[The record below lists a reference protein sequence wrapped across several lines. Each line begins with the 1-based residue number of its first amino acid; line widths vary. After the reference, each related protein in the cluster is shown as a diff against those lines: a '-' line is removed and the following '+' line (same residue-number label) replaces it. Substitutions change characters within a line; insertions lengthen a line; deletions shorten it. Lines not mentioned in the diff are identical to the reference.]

1 MADILTRREARQQAK
16 QNRGYNRGQFQL
28 AMANAKNALRDNSD
42 LRGRELRQ
50 TARRMVAGTG
60 EYSQSS
66 LPPTFEEWINS
77 PVLAGRPSSGGAEAA
92 RAAVQRG
99 ISKANRISAVTPIV
113 NPDTNFSGLAS
124 GFQQET
130 PTADLTGAGSFDNA
144 FALARKN
151 GMKVFT
157 WNGKKYGT
165 KMDPNWRERWG
176 RVKSQN
182 QPNNEADIK
191 IPDLN
196 SALAAANNDIT
207 SQIDNDIAAQKN
219 EGRVK
224 SKNSNG
230 SNSSSVPDSSVS
242 DLGLTGKVNNWNISD
257 ILPED
262 FYNNLQS
269 SLQEGI
275 DEELAAQE
283 NAAIQDR
290 IESFKSDLGPT
301 MKAPAYMAYISH
313 PYEDAFK
320 PGWYALEDT
329 TPSQYNWY
337 RRWLNNKY
345 GDYFVSKDGSTTWFN
360 PFPDDLQKKYK
371 GAKFYRPKDSPYGYT
386 LVPDMDHYYGGIP
399 MPIGKTTGYRP
410 ANPAISGQT
419 PKQITS
425 GRWSLVPTW

>member
-1 MADILTRREARQQAK
+1 MANILTRREARQQAK

-60 EYSQSS
+60 EYAQSN

-99 ISKANRISAVTPIV
+99 ISKANRIGVVTPIV
-113 NPDTNFSGLAS
+113 NPDTNFSGLA
-124 GFQQET
+124 GRPQQET

-176 RVKSQN
+176 RVK
-182 QPNNEADIK
+182 P
-191 IPDLN
+191 
-196 SALAAANNDIT
+196 
-207 SQIDNDIAAQKN
+207 
-219 EGRVK
+219 K
-224 SKNSNG
+224 SSDG
-230 SNSSSVPDSSVS
+230 SNSSSASDSSVS
-242 DLGLTGKVNNWNISD
+242 DLEPTGKVNNWNISD

-262 FYNNLQS
+262 FYNDLQS

-301 MKAPAYMAYISH
+301 MKAPWYMMYMSAPASGK
-313 PYEDAFK
+313 K
-320 PGWYALEDT
+320 PGWYTSKDIF
-329 TPSQYNWY
+329 PGQYNWY

-360 PFPDDLQKKYK
+360 PFPDDLQEKYK

-399 MPIGKTTGYRP
+399 MPIGKTTGYKP

-419 PKQITS
+419 PKQIT
-425 GRWSLVPTW
+425 GGQRSLVPTW

>member
-1 MADILTRREARQQAK
+1 MADILTRREARRQTK

-60 EYSQSS
+60 EYAQSN

-113 NPDTNFSGLAS
+113 NPDTNFSGLA
-124 GFQQET
+124 GRPQQET

-176 RVKSQN
+176 RVKSKSSD
-182 QPNNEADIK
+182 ESSD
-191 IPDLN
+191 
-196 SALAAANNDIT
+196 
-207 SQIDNDIAAQKN
+207 
-219 EGRVK
+219 
-224 SKNSNG
+224 SKNN
-230 SNSSSVPDSSVS
+230 SSVPDSSVS

-262 FYNNLQS
+262 FYNDLQS
-269 SLQEGI
+269 SLQAEI
-275 DEELAAQE
+275 DEELAEQE
-283 NAAIQDR
+283 NAAIQNS
-290 IESFKSDLGPT
+290 IKSFKFDLGPT
-301 MKAPAYMAYISH
+301 MKAPGYMMYMSAPASGK
-313 PYEDAFK
+313 K
-320 PGWYALEDT
+320 PGWYESKDI
-329 TPSQYNWY
+329 TPDQYNWY
-337 RRWLNNKY
+337 GRWLNNKY

-360 PFPDDLQKKYK
+360 PYPDDLQEKYK

-399 MPIGKTTGYRP
+399 MPIGKTTGYKP

-425 GRWSLVPTW
+425 GQRSLVPTW

>member
-60 EYSQSS
+60 EYAQSS

-99 ISKANRISAVTPIV
+99 ISKANRIGVVTPIV
-113 NPDTNFSGLAS
+113 NPDTNFSGLA
-124 GFQQET
+124 GRPQQET

-176 RVKSQN
+176 RVKS
-182 QPNNEADIK
+182 
-191 IPDLN
+191 
-196 SALAAANNDIT
+196 
-207 SQIDNDIAAQKN
+207 
-219 EGRVK
+219 
-224 SKNSNG
+224 KNSDG

-257 ILPED
+257 ILPEN
-262 FYNNLQS
+262 FYNDLQS
-269 SLQEGI
+269 SLQAGI

-301 MKAPAYMAYISH
+301 MKAPAYMGYIAH
-313 PYEDAFK
+313 PNGDFE
-320 PGWYALEDT
+320 PGWYALEGAYPD
-329 TPSQYNWY
+329 QVNWY
-337 RRWLNNKY
+337 RDRSKGKY
-345 GDYFVSKDGSTTWFN
+345 GDFIESKDGSYRYFN

-371 GAKFYRPKDSPYGYT
+371 RNNPKFFTEPATNNIINTNPRKNIDLYRKQ
-386 LVPDMDHYYGGIP
+386 LMD
-399 MPIGKTTGYRP
+399 
-410 ANPAISGQT
+410 
-419 PKQITS
+419 
-425 GRWSLVPTW
+425 RWSYILANQSEYSPREIQYAKENLPLYQKRWGNIYE

>member
-16 QNRGYNRGQFQL
+16 QNRGYNRGQFQT
-28 AMANAKNALRDNSD
+28 AMGNAKDALRRNSD

-60 EYSQSS
+60 EYSQSN

-99 ISKANRISAVTPIV
+99 ISKANRIGVVTPIV
-113 NPDTNFSGLAS
+113 NPDTNFSGLAGGS
-124 GFQQET
+124 QQET

-176 RVKSQN
+176 RVKS
-182 QPNNEADIK
+182 
-191 IPDLN
+191 
-196 SALAAANNDIT
+196 
-207 SQIDNDIAAQKN
+207 
-219 EGRVK
+219 K
-224 SKNSNG
+224 SSDGSSDSKSN
-230 SNSSSVPDSSVS
+230 SSVPDSSVS

-262 FYNNLQS
+262 FYNDLQS

-301 MKAPAYMAYISH
+301 MNAPWYMMYMSAPASGK
-313 PYEDAFK
+313 K
-320 PGWYALEDT
+320 PGWYTSKDIF
-329 TPSQYNWY
+329 PGQYNWY

-360 PFPDDLQKKYK
+360 PFPDDLQEKYK

-419 PKQITS
+419 PKQITG

>member
-1 MADILTRREARQQAK
+1 MADILTRREARKQAK

-28 AMANAKNALRDNSD
+28 AMANAKNALRNNSD

-113 NPDTNFSGLAS
+113 NPDTNFSGLA
-124 GFQQET
+124 GGLQQET

-176 RVKSQN
+176 RVKSKSSD
-182 QPNNEADIK
+182 ESSD
-191 IPDLN
+191 
-196 SALAAANNDIT
+196 
-207 SQIDNDIAAQKN
+207 
-219 EGRVK
+219 
-224 SKNSNG
+224 SKNN
-230 SNSSSVPDSSVS
+230 SSVPDSSVS

-262 FYNNLQS
+262 FYNDLQS
-269 SLQEGI
+269 SLQAEI
-275 DEELAAQE
+275 DEELAEQE
-283 NAAIQDR
+283 NAAIQNS
-290 IESFKSDLGPT
+290 IKSFKFDLGPT
-301 MKAPAYMAYISH
+301 MKAPGYMMYMSAPASGK
-313 PYEDAFK
+313 K
-320 PGWYALEDT
+320 PGWYESKDI
-329 TPSQYNWY
+329 TPDQYNWY
-337 RRWLNNKY
+337 GRWLNNKY

-360 PFPDDLQKKYK
+360 PYPDDLQEKYK

-399 MPIGKTTGYRP
+399 MPIGKTTGYGP

-419 PKQITS
+419 PKQIT
-425 GRWSLVPTW
+425 GGQRSLVPTR

>member
-1 MADILTRREARQQAK
+1 MANILTRREARQQAK

-60 EYSQSS
+60 EYAQSN

-99 ISKANRISAVTPIV
+99 ISKANRIGAVTPIV
-113 NPDTNFSGLAS
+113 NPDTNFSGLA
-124 GFQQET
+124 GRPQQET

-151 GMKVFT
+151 GMKIFT

-176 RVKSQN
+176 RVKS
-182 QPNNEADIK
+182 
-191 IPDLN
+191 
-196 SALAAANNDIT
+196 
-207 SQIDNDIAAQKN
+207 
-219 EGRVK
+219 K
-224 SKNSNG
+224 SSDG
-230 SNSSSVPDSSVS
+230 SNSSSAPDNSAS
-242 DLGLTGKVNNWNISD
+242 DLELIGKVNNWNISD

-269 SLQEGI
+269 SLQDGI
-275 DEELAAQE
+275 DEELAARE

-290 IESFKSDLGPT
+290 IESFKLDLGPT
-301 MKAPAYMAYISH
+301 MKAPAYMGYISH
-313 PYEDAFK
+313 PDGDFK
-320 PGWYALEDT
+320 PGWYALEGIYPD
-329 TPSQYNWY
+329 QYNAY
-337 RRWLNNKY
+337 KRWLNNKY

-360 PFPDDLQKKYK
+360 PYPDDLQKKYK
-371 GAKFYRPKDSPYGYT
+371 RDSWLDAFTSQRPQYDK
-386 LVPDMDHYYGGIP
+386 
-399 MPIGKTTGYRP
+399 
-410 ANPAISGQT
+410 
-419 PKQITS
+419 
-425 GRWSLVPTW
+425 

>member
-60 EYSQSS
+60 EYAQSN
-66 LPPTFEEWINS
+66 LPLTFEEWINS

-99 ISKANRISAVTPIV
+99 ISKANRIGVVTPIV
-113 NPDTNFSGLAS
+113 NPDTNFSGLA
-124 GFQQET
+124 GGLQRET
-130 PTADLTGAGSFDNA
+130 PTADLTEVGSFDNA

-176 RVKSQN
+176 RVESQN

-207 SQIDNDIAAQKN
+207 SQIDNDIAAQ
-219 EGRVK
+219 EYEWIR
-224 SKNSNG
+224 
-230 SNSSSVPDSSVS
+230 
-242 DLGLTGKVNNWNISD
+242 KVVRNNPKFFMEPATNNI
-257 ILPED
+257 INT
-262 FYNNLQS
+262 NNNRNTETL
-269 SLQEGI
+269 
-275 DEELAAQE
+275 
-283 NAAIQDR
+283 
-290 IESFKSDLGPT
+290 
-301 MKAPAYMAYISH
+301 
-313 PYEDAFK
+313 K
-320 PGWYALEDT
+320 PIVT
-329 TPSQYNWY
+329 
-337 RRWLNNKY
+337 
-345 GDYFVSKDGSTTWFN
+345 
-360 PFPDDLQKKYK
+360 
-371 GAKFYRPKDSPYGYT
+371 
-386 LVPDMDHYYGGIP
+386 
-399 MPIGKTTGYRP
+399 
-410 ANPAISGQT
+410 ANPRKNIDLNR
-419 PKQITS
+419 KQLMD
-425 GRWSLVPTW
+425 RWRYILANQSEYSPREIQYAKENLSLYQKRFGNTYE

>member
-28 AMANAKNALRDNSD
+28 AMANAKNALRRNSD

-50 TARRMVAGTG
+50 TARRMVAGIG

-77 PVLAGRPSSGGAEAA
+77 PVLVGRPSSGGAEAA

-99 ISKANRISAVTPIV
+99 ISKANRIDAVTPIV
-113 NPDTNFSGLAS
+113 NPDTNFSGLA
-124 GFQQET
+124 GRPQQET

-176 RVKSQN
+176 RVKS
-182 QPNNEADIK
+182 
-191 IPDLN
+191 
-196 SALAAANNDIT
+196 
-207 SQIDNDIAAQKN
+207 
-219 EGRVK
+219 K
-224 SKNSNG
+224 SSDG
-230 SNSSSVPDSSVS
+230 SNSSSVPDNSAS
-242 DLGLTGKVNNWNISD
+242 DLGLTRKVNNWNISG

-262 FYNNLQS
+262 FYNDLQS

-301 MKAPAYMAYISH
+301 MKAPAYMAYISR

-320 PGWYALEDT
+320 PGWYAIDGAYPDRT
-329 TPSQYNWY
+329 NWY
-337 RRWLNNKY
+337 RGWYNGKYGDFLNNK
-345 GDYFVSKDGSTTWFN
+345 DGSDRFFN

-371 GAKFYRPKDSPYGYT
+371 RDSWLDAFTSQRPQYDK
-386 LVPDMDHYYGGIP
+386 
-399 MPIGKTTGYRP
+399 
-410 ANPAISGQT
+410 
-419 PKQITS
+419 
-425 GRWSLVPTW
+425 

>member
-60 EYSQSS
+60 EYAQSS

-99 ISKANRISAVTPIV
+99 ISKANRIGAVTPIV
-113 NPDTNFSGLAS
+113 NPDTNFSGLA
-124 GFQQET
+124 GRPQQET

-176 RVKSQN
+176 RVKS
-182 QPNNEADIK
+182 
-191 IPDLN
+191 
-196 SALAAANNDIT
+196 
-207 SQIDNDIAAQKN
+207 
-219 EGRVK
+219 
-224 SKNSNG
+224 KNSDG
-230 SNSSSVPDSSVS
+230 SNSPSVPDSSVS

-262 FYNNLQS
+262 FYNDLQS
-269 SLQEGI
+269 SLQAGI

-290 IESFKSDLGPT
+290 IESFKFDLGPT
-301 MKAPAYMAYISH
+301 MKAPGYMMYMSAPASGK
-313 PYEDAFK
+313 K
-320 PGWYALEDT
+320 PGWYESKDI
-329 TPSQYNWY
+329 TPDQYNWY
-337 RRWLNNKY
+337 GGWLNNKY

-360 PFPDDLQKKYK
+360 PFPDDLQEKYK

-399 MPIGKTTGYRP
+399 MPIGKTTGYKP

-419 PKQITS
+419 PKQIT
-425 GRWSLVPTW
+425 GGQRSLVPTR

>member
-16 QNRGYNRGQFQL
+16 QNKGYNRGQFQT
-28 AMANAKNALRDNSD
+28 AMGNAKDALRRNSD

-60 EYSQSS
+60 EYAQSN

-77 PVLAGRPSSGGAEAA
+77 PVLVGRPLSGGAEAA

-99 ISKANRISAVTPIV
+99 ISKANRIDAVTPIV
-113 NPDTNFSGLAS
+113 NPDTNFSGLA
-124 GFQQET
+124 GRPQQET

-165 KMDPNWRERWG
+165 KMNPNWRERW
-176 RVKSQN
+176 R
-182 QPNNEADIK
+182 
-191 IPDLN
+191 
-196 SALAAANNDIT
+196 
-207 SQIDNDIAAQKN
+207 
-219 EGRVK
+219 RVK
-224 SKNSNG
+224 SKNSDG

-242 DLGLTGKVNNWNISD
+242 DLGLTEKVNNWNISD

-262 FYNNLQS
+262 FYNDLQS
-269 SLQEGI
+269 SLQAGI

-283 NAAIQDR
+283 NAAIQDS
-290 IESFKSDLGPT
+290 IKSFKFDLGPT
-301 MKAPAYMAYISH
+301 MKAPEYMGYVSH
-313 PYEDAFK
+313 PDDGWK
-320 PGWYALEDT
+320 PGWYSLEDT

-345 GDYFVSKDGSTTWFN
+345 GDYFVRKDGYTTGFN

-371 GAKFYRPKDSPYGYT
+371 RDAWLDAFTSQRPQYDK
-386 LVPDMDHYYGGIP
+386 
-399 MPIGKTTGYRP
+399 
-410 ANPAISGQT
+410 
-419 PKQITS
+419 
-425 GRWSLVPTW
+425 

>member
-60 EYSQSS
+60 EYAQSN

-99 ISKANRISAVTPIV
+99 ISKANRIGVVTPIV
-113 NPDTNFSGLAS
+113 NPDTNFSGLA
-124 GFQQET
+124 GRPQQET

-151 GMKVFT
+151 GMKVFI

-176 RVKSQN
+176 RVK
-182 QPNNEADIK
+182 P
-191 IPDLN
+191 
-196 SALAAANNDIT
+196 
-207 SQIDNDIAAQKN
+207 
-219 EGRVK
+219 K
-224 SKNSNG
+224 SSDG

-242 DLGLTGKVNNWNISD
+242 DLELTGKVNNWNISD

-269 SLQEGI
+269 SLQAGI

-290 IESFKSDLGPT
+290 IESFKSDLGST
-301 MKAPAYMAYISH
+301 MKAPGYMMYMSAPASGK
-313 PYEDAFK
+313 K
-320 PGWYALEDT
+320 PGWYESKDI
-329 TPSQYNWY
+329 TPDQYNWY
-337 RRWLNNKY
+337 GGWLNNKY

-360 PFPDDLQKKYK
+360 PFPDDLQEKYK

-399 MPIGKTTGYRP
+399 MPIGKTTGYKP

-419 PKQITS
+419 PKQIT
-425 GRWSLVPTW
+425 GGQRSLVPTR

>member
-16 QNRGYNRGQFQL
+16 QNKGYNRGQFQT
-28 AMANAKNALRDNSD
+28 AMGNAKDALRRNSD

-60 EYSQSS
+60 EYAQSN

-77 PVLAGRPSSGGAEAA
+77 PVLVGRPLSGGAEAA

-99 ISKANRISAVTPIV
+99 ISKANRIDAVTPIV
-113 NPDTNFSGLAS
+113 NPDTNFSGLA
-124 GFQQET
+124 GRPQQET

-165 KMDPNWRERWG
+165 KMNPNWRERW
-176 RVKSQN
+176 R
-182 QPNNEADIK
+182 
-191 IPDLN
+191 
-196 SALAAANNDIT
+196 
-207 SQIDNDIAAQKN
+207 
-219 EGRVK
+219 RVK
-224 SKNSNG
+224 SKNSDG

-242 DLGLTGKVNNWNISD
+242 DLGLTEKVNNWNISD

-262 FYNNLQS
+262 FYNDLQS
-269 SLQEGI
+269 SLQAGI

-283 NAAIQDR
+283 NAAIQDS
-290 IESFKSDLGPT
+290 IKSFKFDLGPT
-301 MKAPAYMAYISH
+301 MKAPEYMGYVSH
-313 PYEDAFK
+313 PDDGWK
-320 PGWYALEDT
+320 PGWYSLEDT

-345 GDYFVSKDGSTTWFN
+345 GDYFVRKDGYTAGFN

-371 GAKFYRPKDSPYGYT
+371 RDAWLDAFTSQRPQYDK
-386 LVPDMDHYYGGIP
+386 
-399 MPIGKTTGYRP
+399 
-410 ANPAISGQT
+410 
-419 PKQITS
+419 
-425 GRWSLVPTW
+425 

>member
-99 ISKANRISAVTPIV
+99 ISKANRIGVVTPIV
-113 NPDTNFSGLAS
+113 NPDTNFSGLA
-124 GFQQET
+124 GRPQQET

-176 RVKSQN
+176 RVKS
-182 QPNNEADIK
+182 
-191 IPDLN
+191 
-196 SALAAANNDIT
+196 
-207 SQIDNDIAAQKN
+207 
-219 EGRVK
+219 
-224 SKNSNG
+224 KNSDG

-262 FYNNLQS
+262 FYNDLQS

-320 PGWYALEDT
+320 PGWYAIDGAY
-329 TPSQYNWY
+329 PDRVNWY
-337 RRWLNNKY
+337 RGWYNDKY

-371 GAKFYRPKDSPYGYT
+371 RDSWLDAFTSQRPQYDK
-386 LVPDMDHYYGGIP
+386 
-399 MPIGKTTGYRP
+399 
-410 ANPAISGQT
+410 
-419 PKQITS
+419 
-425 GRWSLVPTW
+425 

>member
-1 MADILTRREARQQAK
+1 MANILTRREARQQAK

-60 EYSQSS
+60 EYAQSN
-66 LPPTFEEWINS
+66 LPSTFEEWINS

-99 ISKANRISAVTPIV
+99 ISKANRIGVVTPIV
-113 NPDTNFSGLAS
+113 NPDTNFSGLA
-124 GFQQET
+124 GGLQQET

-151 GMKVFT
+151 GMKVFI

-176 RVKSQN
+176 RVK
-182 QPNNEADIK
+182 P
-191 IPDLN
+191 
-196 SALAAANNDIT
+196 
-207 SQIDNDIAAQKN
+207 
-219 EGRVK
+219 K
-224 SKNSNG
+224 SSDG
-230 SNSSSVPDSSVS
+230 PNSSSVPDSSVS

-257 ILPED
+257 ILPEN
-262 FYNNLQS
+262 FYNDLQS
-269 SLQEGI
+269 SLQAGI

-301 MKAPAYMAYISH
+301 MKAPSYMMYMSA
-313 PYEDAFK
+313 PADGRK
-320 PGWYALEDT
+320 PGWYASKSTSPDK
-329 TPSQYNWY
+329 YNWY

-345 GDYFVSKDGSTTWFN
+345 GDYFMSKDGSETWFN

-371 GAKFYRPKDSPYGYT
+371 RDSWLDAFTSQRPQYDK
-386 LVPDMDHYYGGIP
+386 
-399 MPIGKTTGYRP
+399 
-410 ANPAISGQT
+410 
-419 PKQITS
+419 
-425 GRWSLVPTW
+425 

>member
-1 MADILTRREARQQAK
+1 MADILTRREARRQAK

-60 EYSQSS
+60 EYAQSS

-113 NPDTNFSGLAS
+113 NPDTNFSGLA
-124 GFQQET
+124 GRPQQET

-176 RVKSQN
+176 RVK
-182 QPNNEADIK
+182 P
-191 IPDLN
+191 
-196 SALAAANNDIT
+196 
-207 SQIDNDIAAQKN
+207 
-219 EGRVK
+219 K
-224 SKNSNG
+224 SSGG

-242 DLGLTGKVNNWNISD
+242 DLGLIGKVNNWNISD

-262 FYNNLQS
+262 FYNDLQS

-301 MKAPAYMAYISH
+301 MKAPAYMGYISH
-313 PYEDAFK
+313 PYENAFK
-320 PGWYALEDT
+320 PGWYAIDGAY
-329 TPSQYNWY
+329 PDRVNWY
-337 RRWLNNKY
+337 RGWYNDKY
-345 GDYFVSKDGSTTWFN
+345 GDFINSKDGSNRYFN
-360 PFPDDLQKKYK
+360 PFPDDLQEKYK

-425 GRWSLVPTW
+425 GRRYLVPTW

>member
-60 EYSQSS
+60 EYAQSN

-99 ISKANRISAVTPIV
+99 ISKANRIGVVTPIV
-113 NPDTNFSGLAS
+113 NPDTNFSGLT
-124 GFQQET
+124 GRPQQET

-176 RVKSQN
+176 RVKS
-182 QPNNEADIK
+182 
-191 IPDLN
+191 
-196 SALAAANNDIT
+196 
-207 SQIDNDIAAQKN
+207 
-219 EGRVK
+219 K
-224 SKNSNG
+224 SSDG
-230 SNSSSVPDSSVS
+230 SNSSSVSDSSVS

-301 MKAPAYMAYISH
+301 MKAPWYMMYMSAPASGK
-313 PYEDAFK
+313 K
-320 PGWYALEDT
+320 PGWYTSKDIF
-329 TPSQYNWY
+329 PGQYNWY

-360 PFPDDLQKKYK
+360 PFPDDLQEKYK
-371 GAKFYRPKDSPYGYT
+371 DAKFYRPKDSPYGYT

>member
-60 EYSQSS
+60 EYAQSN
-66 LPPTFEEWINS
+66 LPSTFEEWINS
-77 PVLAGRPSSGGAEAA
+77 PVLVGRPSSGGAEAA

-99 ISKANRISAVTPIV
+99 ISKANRIGVVTPIV
-113 NPDTNFSGLAS
+113 NPDTNFSGLA
-124 GFQQET
+124 GRPQQKI

-176 RVKSQN
+176 KVK
-182 QPNNEADIK
+182 P
-191 IPDLN
+191 
-196 SALAAANNDIT
+196 
-207 SQIDNDIAAQKN
+207 
-219 EGRVK
+219 K
-224 SKNSNG
+224 SSDG

-242 DLGLTGKVNNWNISD
+242 DLGFTGKVNNWNISD

-262 FYNNLQS
+262 FYNDLQS
-269 SLQEGI
+269 SLQAGI

-301 MKAPAYMAYISH
+301 MKAPGYMMYMSAPASGK
-313 PYEDAFK
+313 K
-320 PGWYALEDT
+320 PGWYESKDII
-329 TPSQYNWY
+329 PGQYNWY

-360 PFPDDLQKKYK
+360 PFPDDLQEKYK

-386 LVPDMDHYYGGIP
+386 LVPDIDHYYGGIP

-419 PKQITS
+419 PKQIT
-425 GRWSLVPTW
+425 GGQRSLVPTR

>member
-16 QNRGYNRGQFQL
+16 QNRGYNRGQFQT
-28 AMANAKNALRDNSD
+28 AMVNAKDALRRNSD

-60 EYSQSS
+60 EYAQSS

-113 NPDTNFSGLAS
+113 NPDTNFSGLA
-124 GFQQET
+124 GGLQQET

-176 RVKSQN
+176 RVKS
-182 QPNNEADIK
+182 
-191 IPDLN
+191 
-196 SALAAANNDIT
+196 
-207 SQIDNDIAAQKN
+207 
-219 EGRVK
+219 K
-224 SKNSNG
+224 SSDGSSDSKSN
-230 SNSSSVPDSSVS
+230 SSVPDGSVS
-242 DLGLTGKVNNWNISD
+242 DLGFTGKVNNWNISD

-262 FYNNLQS
+262 FYNDLQS

-301 MKAPAYMAYISH
+301 MDAPWYMMYMSAPASGK
-313 PYEDAFK
+313 K
-320 PGWYALEDT
+320 PGWYTSKDIF
-329 TPSQYNWY
+329 PGQYNWY

-360 PFPDDLQKKYK
+360 PFPDDLQEKYK

-399 MPIGKTTGYRP
+399 MPIGKTTGYKP

-425 GRWSLVPTW
+425 GQRSLVPTW

>member
-60 EYSQSS
+60 EYAQSN

-99 ISKANRISAVTPIV
+99 ISKANRIGVVTPIV
-113 NPDTNFSGLAS
+113 NPDTNFSGLAD
-124 GFQQET
+124 GLQQEI

-176 RVKSQN
+176 RVESQN

-207 SQIDNDIAAQKN
+207 SQIDSAI
-219 EGRVK
+219 
-224 SKNSNG
+224 
-230 SNSSSVPDSSVS
+230 
-242 DLGLTGKVNNWNISD
+242 
-257 ILPED
+257 
-262 FYNNLQS
+262 
-269 SLQEGI
+269 
-275 DEELAAQE
+275 AAQE
-283 NAAIQDR
+283 NEGIR
-290 IESFKSDLGPT
+290 KVIRNNIKLIMESAKNNFINTINNLKYVTEPATNNIINTNNNRNTETLKSIVT
-301 MKAPAYMAYISH
+301 
-313 PYEDAFK
+313 
-320 PGWYALEDT
+320 
-329 TPSQYNWY
+329 
-337 RRWLNNKY
+337 
-345 GDYFVSKDGSTTWFN
+345 
-360 PFPDDLQKKYK
+360 
-371 GAKFYRPKDSPYGYT
+371 
-386 LVPDMDHYYGGIP
+386 
-399 MPIGKTTGYRP
+399 
-410 ANPAISGQT
+410 ANPRKNIDLYR
-419 PKQITS
+419 KQLMDKWGYILANQSEYSPMEIQYAKENLPLYQKRFGNTYE
-425 GRWSLVPTW
+425 

>member
-1 MADILTRREARQQAK
+1 MANILTRREARQQAK

-60 EYSQSS
+60 EYAQSN
-66 LPPTFEEWINS
+66 LPSTFEEWINS

-92 RAAVQRG
+92 RAAVQRV
-99 ISKANRISAVTPIV
+99 ISKANRIGVVTPIV
-113 NPDTNFSGLAS
+113 NPDTNFSGLA
-124 GFQQET
+124 GRPQQET

-176 RVKSQN
+176 RVKS
-182 QPNNEADIK
+182 
-191 IPDLN
+191 
-196 SALAAANNDIT
+196 
-207 SQIDNDIAAQKN
+207 
-219 EGRVK
+219 K
-224 SKNSNG
+224 SSDG

-242 DLGLTGKVNNWNISD
+242 DLGLIGKVNNWNISD

-283 NAAIQDR
+283 NAAIQNR

-301 MKAPAYMAYISH
+301 MKAPAYMGYISH

-320 PGWYALEDT
+320 PGWYAIDGAY
-329 TPSQYNWY
+329 PDRVNWY
-337 RRWLNNKY
+337 RGWYNDKY
-345 GDYFVSKDGSTTWFN
+345 GDFTDSKDGSNRYFN
-360 PFPDDLQKKYK
+360 PFPDDLQEKYK

-419 PKQITS
+419 PKQIT
-425 GRWSLVPTW
+425 GVTTLVPTW

>member
-1 MADILTRREARQQAK
+1 MADILTRREARKQAK

-60 EYSQSS
+60 EYAQSN

-113 NPDTNFSGLAS
+113 NPDTNFSGLA
-124 GFQQET
+124 GRPQQET

-176 RVKSQN
+176 RVEPQN
-182 QPNNEADIK
+182 QSNNEDDVK

-196 SALAAANNDIT
+196 SELVAANNDIT
-207 SQIDNDIAAQKN
+207 SQIDNDIAAQEN
-219 EGRVK
+219 EGIRKVIRNNPK
-224 SKNSNG
+224 FFTEPAINNII
-230 SNSSSVPDSSVS
+230 NTNNI
-242 DLGLTGKVNNWNISD
+242 DLYKKQLIDKINNIINTNNNWNTGIS
-257 ILPED
+257 
-262 FYNNLQS
+262 
-269 SLQEGI
+269 
-275 DEELAAQE
+275 
-283 NAAIQDR
+283 
-290 IESFKSDLGPT
+290 
-301 MKAPAYMAYISH
+301 
-313 PYEDAFK
+313 K
-320 PGWYALEDT
+320 PIVT
-329 TPSQYNWY
+329 
-337 RRWLNNKY
+337 
-345 GDYFVSKDGSTTWFN
+345 
-360 PFPDDLQKKYK
+360 
-371 GAKFYRPKDSPYGYT
+371 
-386 LVPDMDHYYGGIP
+386 
-399 MPIGKTTGYRP
+399 
-410 ANPAISGQT
+410 ANPRKNIDLYR
-419 PKQITS
+419 KQLMDKWGYILANQSEYSPREIQYAKENLPLYQNRFGNTYE
-425 GRWSLVPTW
+425 

>member
-28 AMANAKNALRDNSD
+28 AMANTKNALRDNSD

-60 EYSQSS
+60 EYAQSS

-77 PVLAGRPSSGGAEAA
+77 QVLAGIPLSGGAEAA

-99 ISKANRISAVTPIV
+99 ISKANRIDAVTPIV
-113 NPDTNFSGLAS
+113 NLDTNFSGLA
-124 GFQQET
+124 GRPQQET

-151 GMKVFT
+151 GMEVFT

-165 KMDPNWRERWG
+165 KMNPNWRERW
-176 RVKSQN
+176 R
-182 QPNNEADIK
+182 
-191 IPDLN
+191 
-196 SALAAANNDIT
+196 
-207 SQIDNDIAAQKN
+207 
-219 EGRVK
+219 RVK
-224 SKNSNG
+224 SKNSDG

-242 DLGLTGKVNNWNISD
+242 DLGLTEKVNNWNIPD

-262 FYNNLQS
+262 FYNDLQP
-269 SLQEGI
+269 SLQVGI

-283 NAAIQDR
+283 NAAIQDS
-290 IESFKSDLGPT
+290 IKSFKFNLGPT
-301 MKAPAYMAYISH
+301 MKAPEYMGYVSH
-313 PYEDAFK
+313 PNDGWK
-320 PGWYALEDT
+320 PGWYSLEDT
-329 TPSQYNWY
+329 TPSQYDWY

-345 GDYFVSKDGSTTWFN
+345 GDYFVRKDGYTTGFN

-371 GAKFYRPKDSPYGYT
+371 RDAWLDAFTSQRPQYDK
-386 LVPDMDHYYGGIP
+386 
-399 MPIGKTTGYRP
+399 
-410 ANPAISGQT
+410 
-419 PKQITS
+419 
-425 GRWSLVPTW
+425 

>member
-1 MADILTRREARQQAK
+1 MADILTRREARKQAK

-60 EYSQSS
+60 EYAQSS

-99 ISKANRISAVTPIV
+99 ISKANRIGVVTPIV
-113 NPDTNFSGLAS
+113 NPDTNFSGLA
-124 GFQQET
+124 GGLQQET

-176 RVKSQN
+176 RVK
-182 QPNNEADIK
+182 P
-191 IPDLN
+191 
-196 SALAAANNDIT
+196 
-207 SQIDNDIAAQKN
+207 
-219 EGRVK
+219 K
-224 SKNSNG
+224 SSDG
-230 SNSSSVPDSSVS
+230 SSDSKRNSSVPDSSAS
-242 DLGLTGKVNNWNISD
+242 DLGLTRKVNNWNISD
-257 ILPED
+257 ILPEN
-262 FYNNLQS
+262 FYNDLQS
-269 SLQEGI
+269 SLQAGI

-301 MKAPAYMAYISH
+301 MKAPWYMMYMSAPASGK
-313 PYEDAFK
+313 K
-320 PGWYALEDT
+320 PGWYTSKDIF
-329 TPSQYNWY
+329 PGQYNWY

-360 PFPDDLQKKYK
+360 PFPDDLQEKYK

-399 MPIGKTTGYRP
+399 MPIGKTTGYKP

-425 GRWSLVPTW
+425 GRWPLVPTW

>member
-1 MADILTRREARQQAK
+1 MADILTRREARRQAK

-60 EYSQSS
+60 EYAQSN

-113 NPDTNFSGLAS
+113 NPDTNFSGLA
-124 GFQQET
+124 GRPQQET

-176 RVKSQN
+176 RVK
-182 QPNNEADIK
+182 P
-191 IPDLN
+191 
-196 SALAAANNDIT
+196 
-207 SQIDNDIAAQKN
+207 
-219 EGRVK
+219 K
-224 SKNSNG
+224 SSGG

-242 DLGLTGKVNNWNISD
+242 DLGLIGKVNNWNISD

-262 FYNNLQS
+262 FYNDLQS

-301 MKAPAYMAYISH
+301 MKAPAYMGYISH
-313 PYEDAFK
+313 PYENAFK
-320 PGWYALEDT
+320 PGWYAIDGAY
-329 TPSQYNWY
+329 PDRVNWY
-337 RRWLNNKY
+337 RGWYNDKY
-345 GDYFVSKDGSTTWFN
+345 GDFINSKDGSNRYFN
-360 PFPDDLQKKYK
+360 PFPDDLQEKYK

-425 GRWSLVPTW
+425 GRRYLVPTW

>member
-1 MADILTRREARQQAK
+1 MADILTRREARKQAK
-16 QNRGYNRGQFQL
+16 QNRGYNRGQFQT
-28 AMANAKNALRDNSD
+28 AMVNAKDALRRNSD

-113 NPDTNFSGLAS
+113 NPDTNFSGLAGGS
-124 GFQQET
+124 QQET

-176 RVKSQN
+176 RVKS
-182 QPNNEADIK
+182 
-191 IPDLN
+191 
-196 SALAAANNDIT
+196 
-207 SQIDNDIAAQKN
+207 
-219 EGRVK
+219 K
-224 SKNSNG
+224 SSDGSSDSKSN
-230 SNSSSVPDSSVS
+230 SSVPDSSVS

-262 FYNNLQS
+262 FYNDLQS

-290 IESFKSDLGPT
+290 IESFKFDLGPT
-301 MKAPAYMAYISH
+301 MKAPGYMMYMSAPASGK
-313 PYEDAFK
+313 K
-320 PGWYALEDT
+320 PGWYESKDI
-329 TPSQYNWY
+329 TPDQYNWY
-337 RRWLNNKY
+337 GGWLNNKY

-360 PFPDDLQKKYK
+360 PFPDDLQEKYK
-371 GAKFYRPKDSPYGYT
+371 GAKFYRPKNSPYGYT

-399 MPIGKTTGYRP
+399 MPIGKTTGYKP

-419 PKQITS
+419 PKQIT
-425 GRWSLVPTW
+425 GGQRSLVPTR

>member
-1 MADILTRREARQQAK
+1 MANILTRREARQQAK

-60 EYSQSS
+60 EYAQSN
-66 LPPTFEEWINS
+66 LPSTFEEWINS

-99 ISKANRISAVTPIV
+99 ISKANRIGVVTPIV
-113 NPDTNFSGLAS
+113 NPDTNSSGLA
-124 GFQQET
+124 GRPQQET

-176 RVKSQN
+176 RVKS
-182 QPNNEADIK
+182 
-191 IPDLN
+191 
-196 SALAAANNDIT
+196 
-207 SQIDNDIAAQKN
+207 
-219 EGRVK
+219 K
-224 SKNSNG
+224 SSDG

-242 DLGLTGKVNNWNISD
+242 DLGLIGKVNNWNISD

-262 FYNNLQS
+262 FYNDLQS

-283 NAAIQDR
+283 NAAIQNR

-301 MKAPAYMAYISH
+301 MKAPAYMGYISH

-320 PGWYALEDT
+320 PGWYAIDGAY
-329 TPSQYNWY
+329 PDRVNWY
-337 RRWLNNKY
+337 RGWYNDKY
-345 GDYFVSKDGSTTWFN
+345 GDFTDSKDGSNRYFN
-360 PFPDDLQKKYK
+360 PFPDDLQEKYK

-419 PKQITS
+419 PKQIT
-425 GRWSLVPTW
+425 GVTTLVPTW

>member
-60 EYSQSS
+60 EYAQSS

-99 ISKANRISAVTPIV
+99 ISKANRIGAVTPIV
-113 NPDTNFSGLAS
+113 NPDTNFSGLA
-124 GFQQET
+124 GRPQQET

-176 RVKSQN
+176 RVKS
-182 QPNNEADIK
+182 
-191 IPDLN
+191 
-196 SALAAANNDIT
+196 
-207 SQIDNDIAAQKN
+207 
-219 EGRVK
+219 
-224 SKNSNG
+224 KNSDG
-230 SNSSSVPDSSVS
+230 SNSPSVPDSSVS

-262 FYNNLQS
+262 FYNDLQS
-269 SLQEGI
+269 SLQAGI

-301 MKAPAYMAYISH
+301 MKAPGYMMYMSAPASGK
-313 PYEDAFK
+313 K
-320 PGWYALEDT
+320 PGWYESKDI
-329 TPSQYNWY
+329 TPDQYNWY
-337 RRWLNNKY
+337 RRWRNNKY

-371 GAKFYRPKDSPYGYT
+371 RDSWLDAFTSQRPQYDK
-386 LVPDMDHYYGGIP
+386 
-399 MPIGKTTGYRP
+399 
-410 ANPAISGQT
+410 
-419 PKQITS
+419 
-425 GRWSLVPTW
+425 